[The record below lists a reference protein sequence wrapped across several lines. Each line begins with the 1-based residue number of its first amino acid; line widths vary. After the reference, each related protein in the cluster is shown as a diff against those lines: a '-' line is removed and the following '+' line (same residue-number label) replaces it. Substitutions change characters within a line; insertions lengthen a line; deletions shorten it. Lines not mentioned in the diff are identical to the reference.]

1 MVSVAKFQ
9 QGVATTLTPLLSR
22 LSAGTEMSSYGPHQ
36 WHFLLAGKD
45 MNAYVVPNNLKDS
58 DSDLD
63 SDNTE
68 DIILRTTNTLL
79 GSLLRVELKPA
90 ITTATGEEGAA
101 AAGFGLPG
109 RRG

>member
-36 WHFLLAGKD
+36 WHFLLAGND
-45 MNAYVVPNNLKDS
+45 MNAYVVPNNPKDS
-58 DSDLD
+58 DSDIDLD

-68 DIILRTTNTLL
+68 DTILRTTNILL
-79 GSLLRVELKPA
+79 GS
-90 ITTATGEEGAA
+90 
-101 AAGFGLPG
+101 
-109 RRG
+109 RRIKTRHHNGNG